1 MSYFDKRHHRQEP
14 ALKTEKDVSP
24 ELKKSESQLPNN
36 MADPIADQAKVKANP
51 YGDGNANTV
60 EPSQDKEL
68 SQTQQGKDA
77 GERGVPDVRTQKGK
91 TNVSRFF
98 FMVGFVIT
106 TLMIILSIFS
116 YFSGSEEE
124 PEEKAKTEEQRIQ
137 NNHERDLAAEQERL
151 RLEELARMQKAQEQL
166 AQEKQE
172 QVQAQEQAQSLANN
186 TIIVQQQEQEKT
198 PDRRLLGNVS
208 ITIHDSNNNTTPA
221 NQQDE
226 GQDTILSNRL
236 VPSITPATTAKQ
248 RTNLT
253 YLLRKGANIRCTL
266 DTMIVTTHP
275 GITRCIVNKDIYSAN
290 GKTLLIDRGSEIIGE
305 QTTAMVQGQ
314 ARVFILWT
322 TIETPQGV
330 SIDINSPG
338 SDNLGASGAPSQV
351 DTHFWARF
359 GGAIMLSMIDD
370 VMGIASNRV
379 ANKDYTFEN
388 TQESSRSMAEE
399 ALRNTI
405 NIPPTGYV
413 NQGTLLNVMVAR
425 DVDFSSVYKLVKLK
439 RY

>member
-1 MSYFDKRHHRQEP
+1 MSYFDKRLNP
-14 ALKTEKDVSP
+14 DLV
-24 ELKKSESQLPNN
+24 KSEAKLPNN
-36 MADPIADQAKVKANP
+36 MADPVNNHPQPEEV
-51 YGDGNANTV
+51 
-60 EPSQDKEL
+60 QDL
-68 SQTQQGKDA
+68 SQTQEGQQA
-77 GERGVPDVRTQKGK
+77 GERGAPDLRIKKGK
-91 TNVSRFF
+91 SNVSRFF
-98 FMVGFVIT
+98 FAVGAASLIA
-106 TLMIILSIFS
+106 IILFS
-116 YFSGSEEE
+116 LFGFFSGDDEKPQEEE
-124 PEEKAKTEEQRIQ
+124 KPKETIIQ
-137 NNHERDLAAEQERL
+137 NNHTKDLAAEQEKL
-151 RLEELARMQKAQEQL
+151 RLAELERL
-166 AQEKQE
+166 KQQQ
-172 QVQAQEQAQSLANN
+172 QVAEPQADTQVTTADGK
-186 TIIVQQQEQEKT
+186 TIIVAPAEDKEKE

-208 ITIHDSNNNTTPA
+208 IAINASSNSA
-221 NQQDE
+221 SVHAEAEE

-236 VPSITPATTAKQ
+236 VPSITPATVAKQ
-248 RTNLT
+248 RKDLT

-314 ARVFILWT
+314 ARVFVLWT

-330 SIDINSPG
+330 SIDINSPA
-338 SDNLGASGAPSQV
+338 SDNLGASGAPAQV

-370 VMGIASNRV
+370 IMGIASNRID
-379 ANKDYTFEN
+379 NRDYQFEN
-388 TQESSRSMAEE
+388 TQDSSRGMAEE

-425 DVDFSSVYKLVKLK
+425 DVDFSTVFELVKLK